1 MSPRPGPGAGRG
13 HSIRTYHEV
22 ADPGAE
28 GVVAQIRDQARRL
41 SDRLSR
47 VGAVVA
53 VASGKGG
60 VGKSAVTANLA
71 AVLASRGRAVG
82 AADVDLHG
90 PSLARMLGAPRAPLS
105 VEEDGVQ
112 PARGTQDVRIMSMD
126 LLLTSADAPV
136 RWRGPDEGAFAW
148 QGTLEAGAVREFL
161 ADTAW
166 GDLDILLLDLP
177 PGTDRLARILEILPR
192 LDALLLVTTPS
203 EAARAAVARS
213 ARLAREAEIRVTG
226 LVANM
231 TAWRCPGCGR
241 ETPLYEADGA
251 GRLASD
257 SGLARWAEIPFDPRL
272 AAATDG
278 GRPFAIVEPN
288 SPASR
293 EFRDL
298 ADRLEAEI
306 GAHA

>member
-1 MSPRPGPGAGRG
+1 MSVQPGPRAGGG

-22 ADPGAE
+22 ADPEAE

-41 SDRLSR
+41 TDRLSR

-82 AADVDLHG
+82 AADIDLHG
-90 PSLARMLGAPRAPLS
+90 PTLACMLGASRAPLF
-105 VEEDGVQ
+105 VGEDGVQ
-112 PARGTQDVRIMSMD
+112 PARGTMDVRVMSMD
-126 LLLTSADAPV
+126 LLLASADATV
-136 RWRGPDEGAFAW
+136 RWRGPEEGAFAW
-148 QGTLEAGAVREFL
+148 QGTLEAGTVREFL
-161 ADTAW
+161 ADTVW
-166 GDLDILLLDLP
+166 GDLDLLLLDLP
-177 PGTDRLARILEILPR
+177 PGTDRLARILEILPG

-213 ARLAREAEIRVTG
+213 ARLAREAAIRLTG

-231 TAWRCPGCGR
+231 TAWRCPECGR
-241 ETPLYEADGA
+241 ETPLYETDGA
-251 GRLASD
+251 ERLAGD
-257 SGLARWAEIPFDPRL
+257 TGLVQWADIPFDPRL
-272 AAATDG
+272 AVATDG
-278 GRPFAIVEPN
+278 GRPFAIVEPDA
-288 SPASR
+288 PASR
-293 EFRDL
+293 AFRDL

-306 GAHA
+306 GAPA

>member
-1 MSPRPGPGAGRG
+1 MSAPTGPRAGG
-13 HSIRTYHEV
+13 KHAIRTYHEV

-90 PSLARMLGAPRAPLS
+90 PSLARMLGASRAPLS
-105 VEEDGVQ
+105 VGEDGVQ
-112 PARGTQDVRIMSMD
+112 PARGTLDVRLMSMD
-126 LLLTSADAPV
+126 LLLASADATV
-136 RWRGPDEGAFAW
+136 RWRGPEEGAFAW

-166 GDLDILLLDLP
+166 GDLDLLLLDLP
-177 PGTDRLARILEILPR
+177 PGTDRLARLLEILPR
-192 LDALLLVTTPS
+192 LDGLILVTTPS

-213 ARLAREAEIRVTG
+213 ARLAREAGIRVTG

-231 TAWRCPGCGR
+231 TAWRCPECGG
-241 ETPLYEADGA
+241 ETRLYEADGA
-251 GRLASD
+251 ERLAD
-257 SGLARWAEIPFDPRL
+257 DTGLARWADVPFDPRL
-272 AAATDG
+272 AVATDS
-278 GRPFAIVEPN
+278 GRPFAIVDPEAPV
-288 SPASR
+288 SR
-293 EFRDL
+293 AFRDL

-306 GAHA
+306 GAPA

>member
-1 MSPRPGPGAGRG
+1 MTAGTSPRAGGG

-47 VGAVVA
+47 IGAVAA

-60 VGKSAVTANLA
+60 VGKSSVTANLA

-82 AADVDLHG
+82 AADLDLHG
-90 PSLARMLGAPRAPLS
+90 PTLARMLGAPRAPLS
-105 VEEDGVQ
+105 VGEDGVR
-112 PARGTQDVRIMSMD
+112 PAQGTLGVRLMSMD
-126 LLLTSADAPV
+126 LLLASADATV
-136 RWRGPDEGAFAW
+136 RWKGPEEGAFAW
-148 QGTLEAGAVREFL
+148 QGTLEAGTAREFL

-166 GDLDILLLDLP
+166 GDLDLLLLDLP
-177 PGTDRLARILEILPR
+177 PGTDRLARILEILPG

-203 EAARAAVARS
+203 EAARAGVARS
-213 ARLAREAEIRVTG
+213 ARLAREAGIRVTG

-231 TAWRCPGCGR
+231 TAWRCPECGR
-241 ETPLYEADGA
+241 ETRLFEADGA
-251 GRLASD
+251 GRLAAD
-257 SGLARWAEIPFDPRL
+257 TGLARWAEIPFDPRL
-272 AAATDG
+272 AVATDD
-278 GRPFAIVEPN
+278 GRPFAIVEPDA
-288 SPASR
+288 PASR
-293 EFRDL
+293 ALRAL

-306 GAHA
+306 GGRA

>member
-1 MSPRPGPGAGRG
+1 MSATPGPR
-13 HSIRTYHEV
+13 HSIRTYHDV

-28 GVVAQIRDQARRL
+28 GVVAQIQGQARRL

-47 VGAVVA
+47 VRAVVA

-71 AVLASRGRAVG
+71 AVLASRGRRVG

-90 PSLARMLGAPRAPLS
+90 PTLARMLGAPRAPLG
-105 VEEDGVQ
+105 VDEDGVQ
-112 PARGTQDVRIMSMD
+112 PAPGILGVRLMSMD
-126 LLLTSADAPV
+126 LLLASPDATV
-136 RWRGPDEGAFAW
+136 RWRGPEEGAFAW
-148 QGTLEAGAVREFL
+148 QGTLEAGTVREFL

-166 GDLDILLLDLP
+166 GDLDLLLLDLP
-177 PGTDRLARILEILPR
+177 PGTDRLARVLEILPR

-213 ARLAREAEIRVTG
+213 ARLAREAAIRVTG

-231 TAWRCPGCGR
+231 TAWCCPECGR
-241 ETPLYEADGA
+241 ETPLHETDGTE
-251 GRLASD
+251 RLAGD
-257 SGLARWAEIPFDPRL
+257 TGLARWAQIPFDPRL
-272 AAATDG
+272 AMATDG
-278 GRPFAIVEPN
+278 GRPFAIVEPGA
-288 SPASR
+288 PASR
-293 EFRDL
+293 AFRDL

-306 GAHA
+306 GAV

>member
-1 MSPRPGPGAGRG
+1 MTAPTDPHARGR
-13 HSIRTYHEV
+13 HAIRTYHEV
-22 ADPGAE
+22 ADPGGE

-41 SDRLSR
+41 SDRLAG

-90 PSLARMLGAPRAPLS
+90 PTLARMLGASRAPLS
-105 VEEDGVQ
+105 VEENGVR
-112 PARGTQDVRIMSMD
+112 PARGVLNVRLMSMD
-126 LLLTSADAPV
+126 LLLAAADAPV
-136 RWRGPDEGAFAW
+136 RWRGPEEGAFAW
-148 QGTLEAGAVREFL
+148 QGTLEAGALREFL

-166 GDLDILLLDLP
+166 GDLDLLLLDLP
-177 PGTDRLARILEILPR
+177 PGTDRLARLLEILPR
-192 LDALLLVTTPS
+192 LDGLLLVTTPS

-213 ARLAREAEIRVTG
+213 ARLAREAGVPVTG

-231 TAWRCPGCGR
+231 TAWRCPECGR
-241 ETPLYEADGA
+241 ETRLYEADGA
-251 GRLASD
+251 GRLAFD
-257 SGLARWAEIPFDPRL
+257 TGLACWADVPFDPRL
-272 AAATDG
+272 AMATDS
-278 GRPFAIVEPN
+278 GRPFAIVDPEA
-288 SPASR
+288 PASR
-293 EFRDL
+293 AFRDL

-306 GAHA
+306 GVPA